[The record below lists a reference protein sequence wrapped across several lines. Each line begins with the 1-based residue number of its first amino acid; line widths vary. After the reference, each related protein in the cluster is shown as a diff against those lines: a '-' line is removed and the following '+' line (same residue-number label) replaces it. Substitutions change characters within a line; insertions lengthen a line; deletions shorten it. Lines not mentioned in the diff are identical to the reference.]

1 MLPACCLYRMFTVT
15 SESSATSFIVSLP
28 HVSSVEVNKRT
39 ATPGKALSVA
49 TLPIPPTY
57 QPEAN
62 SQKSAKGSYLS
73 SLWFISWLFAFIKKK
88 SKQSLLL
95 ALLSSFVV
103 KTTILVWVCTDAQ
116 NEWPLL
122 MVSAFKLRQSSIST
136 SNREFSRAV

>member
-1 MLPACCLYRMFTVT
+1 MHCFFNSHFSLVEQMLLACCLYRMFTVT

-28 HVSSVEVNKRT
+28 HVSSVEVNKHT

-62 SQKSAKGSYLS
+62 SQESAKGSYLS

-103 KTTILVWVCTDAQ
+103 KTTILVWKVLIQMTTVS
-116 NEWPLL
+116 LL
-122 MVSAFKLRQSSIST
+122 WARIP
-136 SNREFSRAV
+136 